1 MAGNMGANNLNQ
13 ANAAAQASQHN
24 GEVNRYRPLGF
35 SELMDD
41 EEEEEDDDDDDDDDE
56 DDDSD
61 EEQES
66 QDDDDDD

>member
-1 MAGNMGANNLNQ
+1 MAGNMGAGLNQ
-13 ANAAAQASQHN
+13 AAAAAQASQHN

-41 EEEEEDDDDDDDDDE
+41 EEEEEDDDDDDDDD
-56 DDDSD
+56 DDSD

-66 QDDDDDD
+66 QDDDDDDQ